1 MSNIEELFCKKTKEE
16 EHDEH
21 WTDSYAT
28 CYLVAV
34 GCALLFFILWYVST
48 IWFDIMAFPLLFCI
62 IVLLVLIV
70 ILISGMVKS
79 FKSRNYIKF

>member
-1 MSNIEELFCKKTKEE
+1 MSNREELFCKKTREE

-21 WTDSYAT
+21 WTDSYAN

-34 GCALLFFILWYVST
+34 GCALLFFILWGVST
-48 IWFDIMAFPLLFCI
+48 IWFDVMAFPLLSCT
-62 IVLLVLIV
+62 IVLFVLIV
-70 ILISGMVKS
+70 GLISDMVKS